1 MNTFDGFTYTQSN
14 QQHLIQSWE
23 QVVFQMLLTPD
34 SSQMTGHITKTPNVI
49 NHQFLSSN
57 R

>member
-34 SSQMTGHITKTPNVI
+34 SSQWQAT
-49 NHQFLSSN
+49 
-57 R
+57 